1 MQSVMAKDE
10 AEKRIKALRD
20 KINYHNKLYYEH
32 DSPEILDSEYDG
44 LMRELKRLEEEF
56 PELVTP
62 DSPTQRVGGRPL
74 EAFDTVVHSLPMLS
88 LANAFDEGELKE
100 FHRRVTSAVGEEV
113 EYVAELKIDGLAV
126 ALTYENGVFTRGATR
141 GDGIVGE
148 DITQNLKTIK
158 TIPLKLSDYNGQI
171 PFIEVRGEV
180 YIPKKEFERL
190 NEEREKAGLPLFAN
204 PRNAAAG
211 SLRQLDPRIT
221 ASRPLNIFVYGT
233 GRIDGVEVSTHL
245 EMLELLKKIGFRV
258 NPNVSVFRRIDD
270 VISYCERWVEQRG
283 RLPYDIDGIV
293 IKVNSLEH
301 QRLLGATSK
310 SPRWAIAYKFPA
322 EHKMTI
328 IKDIIVRVGRT
339 GVLTPTA
346 VLEPVRIAGS
356 TVTRATLHN
365 EDYIRQK
372 DIKIGDTVVVKKAG
386 DIIPEVVEVVF
397 NKRKGSERDFVMPQ
411 KCPECGSDV
420 VRFEGEAAAKCTG
433 IACPAQLKRGIIHFA
448 SRDAMDIEGLGP
460 AIVNQLV
467 DRGLVK
473 DAGDLYFLKVDDL
486 IPLERMGE
494 KSASNLINA
503 IERSKTNP
511 LEKLIFALGI
521 PFIGSKAALILAERF
536 RALDNLM
543 NSTYEELVQIPEMGP
558 KMAQSVIMFF
568 KQEQT
573 KNIIRKFKR
582 AGLNLETAGREK
594 RGEGAILNGITF
606 VLTGSLEKYTRKQA
620 QDIIEKFGGRVSSS
634 VSSKTDYVLAGKDP
648 GSKLEKAKE
657 LGIKIIDEEEF
668 ERMLGISR

>member
-20 KINYHNKLYYEH
+20 QINYHNKLYYEH
-32 DSPEILDSEYDG
+32 DSPEISDSEYDG
-44 LMRELKRLEEEF
+44 LMRELKRLEDEF

-74 EAFDTVVHSLPMLS
+74 EAFDTVMHSIPMLS

-190 NEEREKAGLPLFAN
+190 NEEREKAGLSLFAN

-211 SLRQLDPRIT
+211 SLRQLDPRVT

-233 GRIDGVEVSTHL
+233 GRIDGIEVSTHL
-245 EMLELLKKIGFRV
+245 EMLELLKKMGFRV

-322 EHKMTI
+322 EQKTTV

-339 GVLTPTA
+339 GTLTPTA

-356 TVTRATLHN
+356 TVTKATLHN

-386 DIIPEVVEVVF
+386 DVIPEVVEVVF

-503 IERSKTNP
+503 IQRSKTNP

-521 PFIGSKAALILAERF
+521 PFIGSRAASILAERF

-558 KMAQSVIMFF
+558 KMAQSVITFF

-582 AGLNLETAGREK
+582 AGLNLETAGTKK
-594 RGEGAILNGITF
+594 RDEGAALNGITF

-668 ERMLGISR
+668 ERMLEISR

>member
-10 AEKRIKALRD
+10 AEKKIKALREQ
-20 KINYHNKLYYEH
+20 INYHNKLYFEH
-32 DSPEILDSEYDG
+32 DSPEISDSEYDG

-74 EAFDTVVHSLPMLS
+74 EAFDTVMHSVPMLS

-190 NEEREKAGLPLFAN
+190 NEEREKAGLSLFAN

-233 GRIDGVEVSTHL
+233 GRIDGIEVSTHL
-245 EMLELLKKIGFRV
+245 EMLELLKKMGFRV

-322 EHKMTI
+322 EQKTTV

-339 GVLTPTA
+339 GTLTPTA

-356 TVTRATLHN
+356 TVTKATLHN

-386 DIIPEVVEVVF
+386 DVIPEVVEVVF

-503 IERSKTNP
+503 IQRSKTNP

-521 PFIGSKAALILAERF
+521 PFIGSRAASILAERF
-536 RALDNLM
+536 RVLDNLM
-543 NSTYEELVQIPEMGP
+543 NSTYEELVQIPEVGP
-558 KMAQSVIMFF
+558 KMAQSVITFF

-582 AGLNLETAGREK
+582 AGLNLETAGRK
-594 RGEGAILNGITF
+594 NRDEGAALNGITF

-668 ERMLGISR
+668 ERMLEISQ

>member
-1 MQSVMAKDE
+1 MIAKDE

-20 KINYHNKLYYEH
+20 QINYHNKLYYEH
-32 DSPEILDSEYDG
+32 DSPEISDSEYDG
-44 LMRELKRLEEEF
+44 LMRELKRLEDEF

-74 EAFDTVVHSLPMLS
+74 EAFDTVMHSIPMLS

-190 NEEREKAGLPLFAN
+190 NEEREKAGLSLFAN

-211 SLRQLDPRIT
+211 SLRQLDPRVT

-233 GRIDGVEVSTHL
+233 GRIDGIEVSTHL
-245 EMLELLKKIGFRV
+245 EMLELLKKMGFRV

-322 EHKMTI
+322 EQKTTV
-328 IKDIIVRVGRT
+328 IKDIIVRLGRT
-339 GVLTPTA
+339 GTLTPTA

-356 TVTRATLHN
+356 TVTKATLHN

-372 DIKIGDTVVVKKAG
+372 DIKIGDTVMVKKAG
-386 DIIPEVVEVVF
+386 DVIPEVVEVVF

-503 IERSKTNP
+503 IQRSKTNP

-521 PFIGSKAALILAERF
+521 PFIGSRAASILAERF

-558 KMAQSVIMFF
+558 KMAQSVITFF

-582 AGLNLETAGREK
+582 AGLNLETAGTKK
-594 RGEGAILNGITF
+594 RDEGAALNGITF

-668 ERMLGISR
+668 ERMLEISR

>member
-1 MQSVMAKDE
+1 MAKDE

-20 KINYHNKLYYEH
+20 QINYHNKLYYEH
-32 DSPEILDSEYDG
+32 DSPEISDSEYDG
-44 LMRELKRLEEEF
+44 LMRELKRLEDEF

-74 EAFDTVVHSLPMLS
+74 EAFDTVMHSIPMLS

-190 NEEREKAGLPLFAN
+190 NEEREKAGLSLFAN

-211 SLRQLDPRIT
+211 SLRQLDPRVT

-233 GRIDGVEVSTHL
+233 GRIDGIEVSTHL
-245 EMLELLKKIGFRV
+245 EMLELLKKMGFRV

-322 EHKMTI
+322 EQKTTV

-339 GVLTPTA
+339 GTLTPTA

-356 TVTRATLHN
+356 TVTKATLHN

-386 DIIPEVVEVVF
+386 DVIPEVVEVVF

-503 IERSKTNP
+503 IQRSKTNP

-521 PFIGSKAALILAERF
+521 PFIGSRAASILAERF

-558 KMAQSVIMFF
+558 KMAQSVITFF

-582 AGLNLETAGREK
+582 AGLNLETAGTKK
-594 RGEGAILNGITF
+594 RDEGAALNGITF

-668 ERMLGISR
+668 ERMLEISR

>member
-1 MQSVMAKDE
+1 MAKDE
-10 AEKRIKALRD
+10 AEKKIKALREQ
-20 KINYHNKLYYEH
+20 INYHNKLYFEH
-32 DSPEILDSEYDG
+32 DSPEISDSEYDG

-74 EAFDTVVHSLPMLS
+74 EAFDTVMHSVPMLS

-126 ALTYENGVFTRGATR
+126 ALIYENGVFTRGATR

-190 NEEREKAGLPLFAN
+190 NEEREKAGLSLFAN

-233 GRIDGVEVSTHL
+233 GRIDGIEVSTHL
-245 EMLELLKKIGFRV
+245 EMLELLKKMGFRV

-322 EHKMTI
+322 EQKTTV

-356 TVTRATLHN
+356 TVTKATLHN

-386 DIIPEVVEVVF
+386 DVIPEVVEVVF
-397 NKRKGSERDFVMPQ
+397 NKREGSERDFVMPQ

-521 PFIGSKAALILAERF
+521 PFIGSRAASILAERF

-558 KMAQSVIMFF
+558 KMAQSVITFF

-582 AGLNLETAGREK
+582 AGLNLETAGRK
-594 RGEGAILNGITF
+594 NRDEGAALNGITF

-668 ERMLGISR
+668 ERMLEISQ

>member
-1 MQSVMAKDE
+1 MAKDE
-10 AEKRIKALRD
+10 AEKKIKALREQ
-20 KINYHNKLYYEH
+20 INYHNKLYFEH
-32 DSPEILDSEYDG
+32 DSPEISDSEYDG

-74 EAFDTVVHSLPMLS
+74 EAFDTVMHSVPMLS

-190 NEEREKAGLPLFAN
+190 NEEREKAGLSLFAN

-233 GRIDGVEVSTHL
+233 GRIDGIEVSTHL
-245 EMLELLKKIGFRV
+245 EMLELLKKMGFRV

-322 EHKMTI
+322 EQKTTV

-339 GVLTPTA
+339 GTLTPTA

-356 TVTRATLHN
+356 TVTKATLHN

-386 DIIPEVVEVVF
+386 DVIPEVVEVVF

-503 IERSKTNP
+503 IQRSKTNP

-521 PFIGSKAALILAERF
+521 PFIGSRAASILAERF
-536 RALDNLM
+536 RVLDNLM
-543 NSTYEELVQIPEMGP
+543 NSTYEELVQIPEVGP
-558 KMAQSVIMFF
+558 KMAQSVITFF

-582 AGLNLETAGREK
+582 AGLNLETAGRK
-594 RGEGAILNGITF
+594 NRDEGAALNGITF

-668 ERMLGISR
+668 ERMLEISQ

>member
-10 AEKRIKALRD
+10 AEKKIKALREQ
-20 KINYHNKLYYEH
+20 INYHNKLYFEH
-32 DSPEILDSEYDG
+32 DSPEISDSEYDG

-62 DSPTQRVGGRPL
+62 DSPTQRVGGRPV
-74 EAFDTVVHSLPMLS
+74 EAFDTVMHSVPMLS

-171 PFIEVRGEV
+171 PFIEVRGEA

-233 GRIDGVEVSTHL
+233 GRIDGIEVSTHL
-245 EMLELLKKIGFRV
+245 EMLELLKKMGFRV

-322 EHKMTI
+322 EQKTTV

-339 GVLTPTA
+339 GTLTPTA

-356 TVTRATLHN
+356 TVTKATLHN

-386 DIIPEVVEVVF
+386 DVIPEVVEVVF

-503 IERSKTNP
+503 IQRSKTNP

-521 PFIGSKAALILAERF
+521 PFIGSRAASILAERF

-543 NSTYEELVQIPEMGP
+543 NSTYEELVQVPEMGP
-558 KMAQSVIMFF
+558 KMAQSVITFF

-582 AGLNLETAGREK
+582 AGLNLETAGRK
-594 RGEGAILNGITF
+594 NRDEGAALNGITF

-668 ERMLGISR
+668 ERMLEISQ

>member
-1 MQSVMAKDE
+1 MIAKDE
-10 AEKRIKALRD
+10 AEKRIKALREQ
-20 KINYHNKLYYEH
+20 INYHNKLYFEH
-32 DSPEILDSEYDG
+32 DSPEISDSEYDG

-74 EAFDTVVHSLPMLS
+74 EAFDTVMHSVPMLS

-113 EYVAELKIDGLAV
+113 EYVVELKIDGLAV

-190 NEEREKAGLPLFAN
+190 NEEREKAGLSLFAN

-221 ASRPLNIFVYGT
+221 ASRPLNIFVYGA
-233 GRIDGVEVSTHL
+233 GRIDGIEVSTHL
-245 EMLELLKKIGFRV
+245 EMLELLKKMGFRV

-322 EHKMTI
+322 EQKTTV

-356 TVTRATLHN
+356 TVTKATLHN

-386 DIIPEVVEVVF
+386 DVIPEVVEVVF
-397 NKRKGSERDFVMPQ
+397 NKREGSERDFVMPQ

-521 PFIGSKAALILAERF
+521 PFIGSRAASILAERF

-543 NSTYEELVQIPEMGP
+543 NSTYEELVQVPEMGP
-558 KMAQSVIMFF
+558 KMAQSVITFF

-582 AGLNLETAGREK
+582 AGLNLETAGRK
-594 RGEGAILNGITF
+594 NWDEGAALNGITF

-668 ERMLGISR
+668 ERMLEISQ

>member
-1 MQSVMAKDE
+1 VIAKDE
-10 AEKRIKALRD
+10 AEKRIKALREQ
-20 KINYHNKLYYEH
+20 INYHNKLYFEH
-32 DSPEILDSEYDG
+32 DSPEISDSEYDG

-74 EAFDTVVHSLPMLS
+74 EAFDTVMHSVPMLS

-113 EYVAELKIDGLAV
+113 EYVVELKIDGLAV

-190 NEEREKAGLPLFAN
+190 NEEREKAGLSLFAN

-221 ASRPLNIFVYGT
+221 ASRPLNIFVYGA
-233 GRIDGVEVSTHL
+233 GRIDGIEVSTHL
-245 EMLELLKKIGFRV
+245 EMLELLKKMGFRV

-322 EHKMTI
+322 EQKTTV

-356 TVTRATLHN
+356 TVTKATLHN

-386 DIIPEVVEVVF
+386 DVIPEVVEVVF
-397 NKRKGSERDFVMPQ
+397 NKREGSERDFVMPQ

-503 IERSKTNP
+503 IQRSKTNP

-521 PFIGSKAALILAERF
+521 PFIGSRAASILAERF
-536 RALDNLM
+536 KALDNLM

-558 KMAQSVIMFF
+558 KMAQSVITFF

-582 AGLNLETAGREK
+582 AGLNLETAGRKK
-594 RGEGAILNGITF
+594 RDEGAALNGITF

-657 LGIKIIDEEEF
+657 LGIKIIDEKEF
-668 ERMLGISR
+668 ERMLEISQ